1 MNARTRFTKLVIF
14 VPVILN
20 FTATLS
26 AQETFSQIGVASYYS
41 TDFHG
46 RKTASGEQFSVWG
59 MTAAHQSLPFNTM
72 VKVTNL
78 SNNKSVVVRINDAGP
93 FKPGRILDVT
103 RGAAA
108 KLGMIKS
115 GTTRVRLEVVGT
127 ADAPLETAGSG
138 GEFFRIDVMKAT
150 LAGYAIQVASFSDLD
165 NLLRQVDDLKAKG
178 VTDVYVQ
185 VAEVRG
191 QTVHRITIGGFST
204 RESAQDY
211 LEKLKQQNV
220 FGLVFQVR

>member
-1 MNARTRFTKLVIF
+1 MVLFFSVL
-14 VPVILN
+14 LN
-20 FTATLS
+20 FTATLT
-26 AQETFSQIGVASYYS
+26 AQEPFTQTGVASYYS
-41 TDFHG
+41 SDFHG
-46 RKTASGEQFSVWG
+46 RKTASGERFSIWG
-59 MTAAHQSLPFNTM
+59 MTAAHQTLPFNTM

-78 SNNKSVVVRINDAGP
+78 ANNKSVVVRINDAGP

-115 GTTRVRLEVVGT
+115 GTARVRLEVVGT
-127 ADAPLETAGSG
+127 ADEPLETAGSG
-138 GEFFRIDVMKAT
+138 GEFFRIDVMKSA

-165 NLLRQVDDLKAKG
+165 NLIRRVDDLKTKG

-220 FGLVFQVR
+220 FGFVFQVR